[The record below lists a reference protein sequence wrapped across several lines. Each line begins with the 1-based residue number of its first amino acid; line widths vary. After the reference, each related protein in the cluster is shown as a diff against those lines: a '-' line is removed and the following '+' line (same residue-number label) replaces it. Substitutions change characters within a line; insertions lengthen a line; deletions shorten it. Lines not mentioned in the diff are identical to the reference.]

1 MSPGSQTGKE
11 RTRASVSLAAL
22 RIAVR
27 LSVIH
32 HARPC
37 PPVIRAAEH
46 CVSQA
51 SRSFLPGLS
60 GSGQEQEGR
69 PVTQEAEPARRGCLF
84 WSVPSRRGFY
94 SRLHQ
99 ALGFPGGASGKEP
112 ACQCWRHKKHG
123 FDPWV
128 RKIPWRRAWQPTLVF
143 LPGESHGQRSLNGLQ
158 SMELQSQTRMK

>member
-143 LPGESHGQRSLNGLQ
+143 LPGESTWTEEPSGLP
-158 SMELQSQTRMK
+158 SRELHRVGHD

>member
-1 MSPGSQTGKE
+1 MGYIKKNEDTQFLKRSSPGSQTGKE

-37 PPVIRAAEH
+37 PPVIRAAEC

-60 GSGQEQEGR
+60 GSGAEGR

-84 WSVPSRRGFY
+84 C
-94 SRLHQ
+94 L
-99 ALGFPGGASGKEP
+99 
-112 ACQCWRHKKHG
+112 
-123 FDPWV
+123 
-128 RKIPWRRAWQPTLVF
+128 F
-143 LPGESHGQRSLNGLQ
+143 LPEGVSAPGCTKPWASQVALVVKNLPAKAGDIRGVGSIPGSGRSPGERHGSPL
-158 SMELQSQTRMK
+158 